1 MCTVGTIHS
10 ILHEEWLAWL
20 RHITLINLLFNQLR
34 QLRFL
39 DMCTAHMCTHSLAH
53 TTGLSRLF
61 IDQCRVV
68 GLTLSH
74 GSGHWPSD
82 LKVSVQ
88 PHPPA
93 AMLGVSSQQCWWPF
107 WRMSCFMSTSAS
119 HTAFRSAWLLWT
131 EMTLWFLFIMSSFM
145 CVYMYFSDFGL
156 RGVCNCITTPPGHD
170 GVCCPSLCC
179 SDKSCSHKHTH
190 THAHTHPPTHTPKP

>member
-1 MCTVGTIHS
+1 MCTVGTVHS

-39 DMCTAHMCTHSLAH
+39 DKCTAHMCPHSSAR

-61 IDQCRVV
+61 IDHCVLV

-93 AMLGVSSQQCWWPF
+93 AMLGVRSQQCWWPF
-107 WRMSCFMSTSAS
+107 RRMSCFMSASAS
-119 HTAFRSAWLLWT
+119 HTAFTSTWLLWT
-131 EMTLWFLFIMSSFM
+131 ETTLRFLFIMSSFM
-145 CVYMYFSDFGL
+145 CVYMYFSDFWIKGCL
-156 RGVCNCITTPPGHD
+156 QLYKDPTGSWRGMSSQYVLLG
-170 GVCCPSLCC
+170 
-179 SDKSCSHKHTH
+179 
-190 THAHTHPPTHTPKP
+190 